1 MKSRIYYYGVQLEYD
16 CCTVTQNK
24 QHIKKFLKAALTAMG
39 LKSGIDFSVSL
50 DSLYI
55 RHIKD
60 KVEKVLTTVKET
72 FPVFNFYWETPR
84 RLVWF

>member
-1 MKSRIYYYGVQLEYD
+1 MRSKIYYYGVTLECNCYS
-16 CCTVTQNK
+16 VIQNK
-24 QHIKKFLKAALTAMG
+24 QNIKKFLKAALTAMG

-55 RHIKD
+55 KHIKD
-60 KVEKVLTTVKET
+60 KVGKVLTTIQET